1 MSLRLK
7 HFLFWILTI
16 LITISAAIYQK
27 TTGPTYPFK
36 TKVEF
41 AGEEI
46 NLKLLR
52 SQEKGS
58 PCYVD
63 LNIADSLITATI
75 FYKRYKVQE
84 AWNPGAFQI
93 RTKNGEHILSAL
105 LPEQPE
111 AGKIAY
117 YILLEKGDLKQW
129 IQKEQPIVIRFKGA
143 VPLWV
148 LLPHI
153 LFMFSAMLL
162 ATITAIF
169 VFDKDYKNTKRYG
182 ELTFYA
188 LLIGGMILGPVV
200 QKYAFSEF
208 WTGIPWGWDLTDNKT
223 LIAFAAWLI
232 AFFLNKKKERPIA
245 FLIATIVLYAIY
257 TIPHSAFGSELNYES
272 GKVVQGMISPL
283 FSILS

>member
-1 MSLRLK
+1 MNLRLK
-7 HFLFWILTI
+7 HFLFWTLAV

-27 TTGPTYPFK
+27 TTGPTYPVK
-36 TKVEF
+36 IKVQI
-41 AGEEI
+41 AGE
-46 NLKLLR
+46 NFKLKLMR
-52 SQEKGS
+52 SQEIGT

-63 LNIADSLITATI
+63 LNIPDSTITATI
-75 FYKRYKVQE
+75 FYKRYKVKE
-84 AWNPGAFQI
+84 VWNQGAFQTRI
-93 RTKNGEHILSAL
+93 TDGKHVLSAL

-117 YILLEKGDLKQW
+117 YILLKKGNEEKW
-129 IQKEQPIVIRFKGA
+129 IRKEQAIVIRFKGA

-169 VFDKDYKNTKRYG
+169 VFDKDYANTKKYG
-182 ELTFYA
+182 ILTFYA
-188 LLIGGMILGPVV
+188 LLIGGMILGPMV

-223 LIAFAAWLI
+223 LIAFVAWLI
-232 AFFLNKKKERPIA
+232 AFFLNKKKENPIA

-272 GKVVQGMISPL
+272 GKVVQGMISL
-283 FSILS
+283 LLR

>member
-1 MSLRLK
+1 MNLRLK
-7 HFLFWILTI
+7 HFLFWILAV

-27 TTGPTYPFK
+27 VTGPTYPYK
-36 TKVEF
+36 TKATI
-41 AGEEI
+41 AGEEF

-52 SQEKGS
+52 SQEIGS

-63 LNIADSLITATI
+63 LDVPDTTITATI

-84 AWNPGAFQI
+84 AWNQGAFQI
-93 RTKNGEHILSAL
+93 RKKDKKYVLSAL

-117 YILLEKGDLKQW
+117 YILLKKGAEEKW
-129 IQKEQPIVIRFKGA
+129 IQKDQPIVIRFKGA

-223 LIAFAAWLI
+223 LIAFIAWLA
-232 AFFLNKKKERPIA
+232 AFFLNKKKERAFA
-245 FLIATIVLYAIY
+245 FLIATFVLYAIY

-272 GKVVQGMISPL
+272 GKVVQGIIIPL
-283 FSILS
+283 LSW